1 LQAHGLDREM
11 LQKREVVK
19 IDIANDP
26 VDRRV
31 GVFLVL
37 IINKTNTS
45 VHSVFI
51 SGHLCGVVDTEVYF
65 YDGNNEKYVRM

>member
-1 LQAHGLDREM
+1 MFCDLQAHGLDREM

-31 GVFLVL
+31 SVGPFLSLVVTTTD
-37 IINKTNTS
+37 IN
-45 VHSVFI
+45 
-51 SGHLCGVVDTEVYF
+51 LCI
-65 YDGNNEKYVRM
+65 